1 MYSESVGYQYYK
13 QTGFYIYNIEN
24 DLTAENIADL
34 LDEEQIAHN
43 RKLVLDTVSIEG
55 VTKRVDKFLKDIE
68 NA

>member
-1 MYSESVGYQYYK
+1 MLYDYK
-13 QTGFYIYNIEN
+13 QTGFYIYNIQK
-24 DLTAENIADL
+24 DLTSENIADL
-34 LDEEQIAHN
+34 LDEEQIMHN